1 MIMSTLR
8 LPRLLSD
15 GAVIQR
21 RKSIH
26 IWGWDEPGTKVTATL
41 EKDQVSGDTDANG
54 RFDLYLPARESGG
67 PYELIVSDDK
77 GEKKVVKDVMLGL
90 VWLCSGQSN
99 MELPLTRCKDQYPE
113 VVKNDVN
120 NRIRTFKI
128 VEETSYSGPLEEH
141 HTGSWTEVKHETI
154 MDFSAVGYFFAKHL
168 QKLTGQTI
176 GIINASLGGSRIF
189 GWMGREMLEGY
200 DELLEE
206 ADRYAD
212 KEFYDG
218 QIARNIAN
226 GDAWRNSL
234 YQKDEGIKNNWQ
246 LESTDDSDWKTFEV
260 PGFFKGTELE
270 GFIGSVWFRRK
281 FDLPKE
287 LAGKAAR
294 LFMGTMVDSDT
305 IFVNGQKVGETAYQ
319 YPPRKYDIPEG
330 LTREKDNEVVIRLC
344 VENGL
349 GRFTPEKE
357 LKIFNQ
363 DATVYLN
370 GTYKYR
376 IAAECEQIQPTDF
389 VNWKATGLF
398 NGMTAPCKN
407 YPIDGVVWYQGES
420 NVERDEDYADLTKR
434 MVLGYR
440 KLWNDEN
447 LPFIAVQLPNFV
459 IDQLPCTDDWG
470 KFRLVQNRIL
480 DIPMTGLIVTLGLG
494 EDNDLHP
501 TVKEPIGERMA
512 LWAAHMKYGCGAEY
526 KGPEIES
533 AKIVT
538 EDDEAFV
545 DIKLAHTEGLKVAD
559 EGKGCELLDFYIENE
574 EGTSQKAE
582 AALLGD
588 KVLVK
593 IDKDSKK
600 IKLKWC
606 CENTYH
612 GGLIENETGT
622 PLAPFEIT
630 VE

>member
-1 MIMSTLR
+1 MSTLR
-8 LPRLLSD
+8 LSRLLSD

-26 IWGWDEPGTKVTATL
+26 IWGWDEPGAKVTAVL
-41 EKDQVSGDTDANG
+41 EKDEVSGITDSNG
-54 RFDLYLPARESGG
+54 RFDIYLPARESGG
-67 PYELIVSDDK
+67 PYELVVSDDK
-77 GEKKVVKDVMLGL
+77 GERIVVRDVMLGL

-99 MELPLTRCKDQYPE
+99 MELPLTRCKDRYPE
-113 VVKNDVN
+113 VVKNDEN
-120 NRIRTFKI
+120 DRIRTFKI
-128 VEETSYSGPLEEH
+128 VEETSYCGPFEEH
-141 HTGSWTEVKHETI
+141 HTGSWTLVRHDTI

-206 ADRYAD
+206 ADHYAD
-212 KEFYDG
+212 KAFYDG
-218 QIARNIAN
+218 QIAGNIEN
-226 GDAWRNSL
+226 GDAWRNAL
-234 YQKDEGIKNNWQ
+234 YQSDEGIKNNWQ
-246 LESTDDSDWKTFEV
+246 SMDTDDSDWGNFEV
-260 PGFFKGTELE
+260 PGFFKGTDLD
-270 GFIGSVWFRRK
+270 GFIGSVWFRKK

-294 LFMGTMVDSDT
+294 LFLGTMVDSDT
-305 IFVNGQKVGETAYQ
+305 VFVNGQKVGETAYQ

-330 LTREKDNEVVIRLC
+330 LTRENDNEVVIRLC

-349 GRFTPEKE
+349 GRFTPGKE
-357 LKIFNQ
+357 LKIFNS

-370 GTYKYR
+370 GTYKYKVAASCER
-376 IAAECEQIQPTDF
+376 IKPTDF

-420 NVERDEDYADLTKR
+420 NVELPQYDYADLTKR
-434 MVLGYR
+434 MILGYR

-470 KFRLVQNRIL
+470 KFRLIQNRIL
-480 DIPMTGLIVTLGLG
+480 DIPMTGLVVTLGLG

-501 TVKEPIGERMA
+501 TRKEPIGERMA
-512 LWAAHMKYGCGAEY
+512 LWAAHMKYGYGAEY

-533 AKIVT
+533 IKKVT
-538 EDDEAFV
+538 EDSEILIE
-545 DIKLAHTEGLKVAD
+545 IKLGHAGELIVAD
-559 EGKGCELLDFYIENE
+559 EGKGSELKDFYLEYEDGKREN
-574 EGTSQKAE
+574 AE

-588 KVLVK
+588 KIFVK
-593 IDKDSKK
+593 MNSDGKNV
-600 IKLKWC
+600 KLKWC

-612 GGLIENETGT
+612 GGLVENETGT
-622 PLAPFEIT
+622 PLAPFEVTIT
-630 VE
+630 E